1 MAKNNND
8 FLGLEPPKP
17 KKKPKKD
24 KKKKD
29 KEPPKGKKDKKSKK
43 KAYLEEVEE
52 EDYEVAVSIGE
63 GGELSQKY
71 SHASIV
77 SSIEKIRHGRNL
89 SDCIDINDIEMM
101 EIPSNTLYSE

>member
-1 MAKNNND
+1 MAD
-8 FLGLEPPKP
+8 GIAQSGLNI
-17 KKKPKKD
+17 
-24 KKKKD
+24 
-29 KEPPKGKKDKKSKK
+29 
-43 KAYLEEVEE
+43 
-52 EDYEVAVSIGE
+52 EDNRDYVMMGDESIGE